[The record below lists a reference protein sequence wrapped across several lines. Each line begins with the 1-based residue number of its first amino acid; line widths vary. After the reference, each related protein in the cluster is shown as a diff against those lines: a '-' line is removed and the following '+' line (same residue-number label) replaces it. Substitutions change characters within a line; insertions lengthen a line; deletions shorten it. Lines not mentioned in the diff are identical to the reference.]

1 MTAIEIANLNH
12 RRARSGAD
20 DKRYSFRGR
29 VVFATIFGV
38 LLIGGVGGWAATAPL
53 SSAVIGVGTVLVDQ
67 DIKLVQHPDGGV
79 VKSIAVREGDFVTE
93 GQVLVRLDDA
103 QIRAERTILQGQL
116 SELEV
121 RRARLFAEANST
133 PDMTL
138 SEELLTAFPA
148 VAQIFEGEQQVFTGN
163 LARHQSQRE
172 QLALQ
177 IDQLNQEI
185 EGLEF
190 QVTATRSE
198 LELARAELDRFRR
211 LAENNLVETARVSAA
226 ERDVV
231 RLQGQTGDLNTS
243 IARAR
248 VRIADVELQILELDG
263 TRQTEA
269 QRELRA
275 VEAQIAEVEERLGAA
290 EAQFAR
296 TEILATATGVVN
308 ELNIAT
314 IGGVI
319 SPAERIATI
328 VPEDADL
335 TIEFRVALNDI
346 DQIHVD
352 QPATLRFSAFN
363 HRTTPEVEGTV
374 TRISAA
380 AQQDTQTGES
390 FYVAQVHAQDPEV
403 ALGAGQLVPGMPVEV
418 FVETE
423 RQTALAYFLKP
434 FTDQVTRAFREE

>member
-1 MTAIEIANLNH
+1 MSAIEIANLNH

-121 RRARLFAEANST
+121 
-133 PDMTL
+133 
-138 SEELLTAFPA
+138 
-148 VAQIFEGEQQVFTGN
+148 
-163 LARHQSQRE
+163 
-172 QLALQ
+172 
-177 IDQLNQEI
+177 
-185 EGLEF
+185 
-190 QVTATRSE
+190 
-198 LELARAELDRFRR
+198 FRR

-248 VRIADVELQILELDG
+248 VRIADVELQILDLDG

>member
-1 MTAIEIANLNH
+1 MTAIETANLNH
-12 RRARSGAD
+12 GRAKSGAE
-20 DKRYSFRGR
+20 RYSFRGR
-29 VVFATIFGV
+29 VVSATILGV
-38 LLIGGVGGWAATAPL
+38 LLIGGVGGWAVTAPL
-53 SSAVIGVGTVLVDQ
+53 SSAIIGVGTVLVDE

-116 SELEV
+116 AELEV
-121 RRARLFAEANST
+121 RQARLLAEANST
-133 PDMTL
+133 ANMVL
-138 SEELLTAFPA
+138 SSELLVAFPA
-148 VAQIFEGEQQVFTGN
+148 AARIFEGEQQVFAGN

-177 IDQLNQEI
+177 IAQLNREI

-198 LELARAELDRFRR
+198 LELARAELVRLRR

-248 VRIADVELQILELDG
+248 VRIADVELQILDLDG
-263 TRQTEA
+263 TRQTDA

-275 VEAQIAEVEERLGAA
+275 VEAQIAEIEERLGAA

-380 AQQDTQTGES
+380 TQQDSQTGES
-390 FYVAQVHAQDPEV
+390 YYVAQVHAQDTEL
-403 ALGAGQLVPGMPVEV
+403 ALGSGQLVPGMPVEV

-423 RQTALAYFLKP
+423 QQTALSYFLKP
-434 FTDQVTRAFREE
+434 FTDQITRAFREE